1 MTMMRDDDDDDDDD
15 DDEWIDDEVVELQGD
30 FFEYD
35 LTLDSVLSEGIKDI
49 TMESFVEIFFCWHQ
63 LYLAH
68 HW

>member
-1 MTMMRDDDDDDDDD
+1 M
-15 DDEWIDDEVVELQGD
+15 IDDEVVELQGD
-30 FFEYD
+30 FFEDD

-49 TMESFVEIFFCWHQ
+49 TIESFVEIFCCWHQ